1 MKNCHIY
8 AQDFC
13 LLKKLLEKLVTKV
26 YRKMLFGVM
35 GPNINWWHFWSVPQ
49 TKWWILQTCS
59 IKWRLDKN
67 VIFWLALRYR
77 FSETP
82 YRESSLKTY
91 NINNNV
97 HNLAMKPKHLGH
109 MLLVLGWAEQNK
121 YLLLIVLNPA
131 LNIFLRNK
139 TGAYIHD
146 NYNNAASLVG
156 QAIIGLYS
164 FYLILFDYER
174 IFVNKLSALPG
185 YKIGNVLIREAI
197 NSNKRLKM
205 QVEVN
210 CSGL

>member
-1 MKNCHIY
+1 MTYPPPPPEVESDGELWITKKPYMKNCQRY

-13 LLKKLLEKLVTKV
+13 LFKKLVTRV
-26 YRKMLFGVM
+26 YRKVLFWVM
-35 GPNINWWHFWSVPQ
+35 GLNRNWWHFGYVPQ

-82 YRESSLKTY
+82 YRETSLKTY

-131 LNIFLRNK
+131 LKIFLRNK
-139 TGAYIHD
+139 KR
-146 NYNNAASLVG
+146 
-156 QAIIGLYS
+156 GLYP
-164 FYLILFDYER
+164 R
-174 IFVNKLSALPG
+174 
-185 YKIGNVLIREAI
+185 
-197 NSNKRLKM
+197 
-205 QVEVN
+205 
-210 CSGL
+210 